1 MILVG
6 RGLKYHLVPTPFKLY
21 NYVGVPLT
29 YVKAF
34 SCRQIASIL
43 ERNTEQLALFKFYT
57 SQLQKSSKGG
67 KNNKKFCLMPLGCM
81 LRVFLYLVS
90 HCEALY
96 GLNKEQKIL
105 INYNAF
111 HC

>member
-1 MILVG
+1 MQTNSIHF
-6 RGLKYHLVPTPFKLY
+6 RKEHRT
-21 NYVGVPLT
+21 
-29 YVKAF
+29 
-34 SCRQIASIL
+34 ASL
-43 ERNTEQLALFKFYT
+43 KFYT